1 MQMDMVLSLIKS
13 VVTILVLGFIVQL
26 IMSKVG
32 KGKGVKDVDY
42 YLKRGDSKALALL
55 KACLSAYVWLYKT
68 YIKVLFLFVLSYL
81 GVFPDTRKA
90 EEEEEEEEE
99 LEEYL
104 RMKALEDERW
114 EH

>member
-1 MQMDMVLSLIKS
+1 MDMVFGLIKT

-26 IMSKVG
+26 IMSKAG

-42 YLKRGDSKALALL
+42 YLRRGDSKALALL

-68 YIKVLFLFVLSYL
+68 YVKALLLFIL
-81 GVFPDTRKA
+81 GYFGLFPDTGKA

-114 EH
+114 EN

>member
-1 MQMDMVLSLIKS
+1 MQMDMVLSLIKT
-13 VVTILVLGFIVQL
+13 VVTVLVLGFIVQL

-81 GVFPDTRKA
+81 GVFPNTRKA
-90 EEEEEEEEE
+90 EEEEEEE

>member
-1 MQMDMVLSLIKS
+1 MDMLLSLIKT

-42 YLKRGDSKALALL
+42 YLRRGNSKIIALL

-68 YIKVLFLFVLSYL
+68 YVKVLFLVVLGYF

-99 LEEYL
+99 MEEYL

>member
-1 MQMDMVLSLIKS
+1 MDMVLGLIKT

-26 IMSKVG
+26 VMGKMG

-42 YLKRGDSKALALL
+42 YLRRGDSKALALL

-68 YIKVLFLFVLSYL
+68 YVKALFLFVLGYF

-99 LEEYL
+99 EELEEYL
-104 RMKALEDERW
+104 RLKALEDERW
-114 EH
+114 ER

>member
-1 MQMDMVLSLIKS
+1 MQMDMVLSLIKT
-13 VVTILVLGFIVQL
+13 VVTVLVLGFIVQL

-81 GVFPDTRKA
+81 GVFPNTRK

>member
-1 MQMDMVLSLIKS
+1 MDMVLSLIKT
-13 VVTILVLGFIVQL
+13 VVTILVLGLIVQL

-32 KGKGVKDVDY
+32 KGKGVKDVNY
-42 YLKRGDSKALALL
+42 YLKRGNSKALALL

-68 YIKVLFLFVLSYL
+68 YIKVLFLFVLGYF
-81 GVFPDTRKA
+81 GVFTDTRKA

-104 RMKALEDERW
+104 RLKALEDERW
-114 EH
+114 ER